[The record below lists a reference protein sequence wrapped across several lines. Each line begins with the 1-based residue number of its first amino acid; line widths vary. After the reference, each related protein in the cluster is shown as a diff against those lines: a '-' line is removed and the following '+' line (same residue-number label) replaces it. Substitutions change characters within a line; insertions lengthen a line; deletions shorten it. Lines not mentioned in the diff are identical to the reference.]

1 MPRLPQNVRLTIP
14 EAAYVADVSE
24 RAINHEI
31 DAKVMRVRR
40 RGGGRVVT
48 AADVVYLKA
57 VRDVRHQIAP
67 RLRRRIRE
75 AVSAAFAKAE
85 PVAKVAAF
93 EVPIARIER
102 ELSGGLK
109 AIEHMRESRIESR
122 SEVLAGEPVIRG
134 TRIAARLV
142 ADLLRQGASI
152 EELQNEYDLARD
164 QIEAAALFDRVTP
177 KRGRPSARKLRPTR
191 HVPSDR

>member
-1 MPRLPQNVRLTIP
+1 M
-14 EAAYVADVSE
+14 
-24 RAINHEI
+24 
-31 DAKVMRVRR
+31 
-40 RGGGRVVT
+40 T

-67 RLRRRIRE
+67 RLRRWIRE

-109 AIEHMRESRIESR
+109 AIEHMRESRIEEPFR
-122 SEVLAGEPVIRG
+122 ALAGEPVIRG
-134 TRIAARLV
+134 TRICRTARCR
-142 ADLLRQGASI
+142 DLLRQGASI
-152 EELQNEYDLARD
+152 EELHNEYDLARD
-164 QIEAAALFDRVTP
+164 QIEAAAPFDRVTP